1 MAIQLTQ
8 EQFNR
13 IYQEYAGKDFGFEA
27 FSSLRELL
35 GYVLHT
41 YDADPQELESRILE
55 LYDYNKD
62 ITNIALEDQS
72 VQILRVE
79 NQWIYIYQTLDFDI
93 FEAMK
98 ESWIQMKMHPSRYFI
113 QERK

>member
-13 IYQEYAGKDFGFEA
+13 IYQEYAGKDFGFEV

-35 GYVLHT
+35 DYVLHT